1 MEEWTIT
8 SLSHTSNGEGN
19 DMEFSKFDYALVG
32 IWLPL
37 ATTFSVFTVAF
48 LLSRYLAVKK
58 YNWGVIMLLWG
69 MVLIFLL
76 RGLAISAQG
85 LKYPIRAALQQNAT
99 QYITVGNVESVQHA
113 PSPPVFFNP
122 DSKQFVPA
130 KFLTVDGMQFY
141 LPIGDVQV
149 GQTIEL
155 RWATDNFVVYAYRLL
170 SPEEQFESGTYP
182 IKLPV
187 QTYSNINVGSI
198 ITTVSAILFA
208 LVIVLQYPLGKVM
221 VPRFV
226 QKDREFQDII
236 VPNRFGL
243 LYVGIPLL
251 LLCGILGGLAFS
263 GFYATIV
270 VLLIGTVF
278 VGRAMVKKQS
288 TTVTLDKQQLVIRAF
303 RETMCIETDSIEA
316 VEFVASRLPHNRCL
330 VLRLKNGI
338 ALRFEQEHFYGLEY
352 MYRKLSSLQE

>member
-1 MEEWTIT
+1 MCLIHDIQER
-8 SLSHTSNGEGN
+8 LSER
-19 DMEFSKFDYALVG
+19 
-32 IWLPL
+32 IW
-37 ATTFSVFTVAF
+37 
-48 LLSRYLAVKK
+48 R
-58 YNWGVIMLLWG
+58 
-69 MVLIFLL
+69 
-76 RGLAISAQG
+76 
-85 LKYPIRAALQQNAT
+85 
-99 QYITVGNVESVQHA
+99 
-113 PSPPVFFNP
+113 
-122 DSKQFVPA
+122 
-130 KFLTVDGMQFY
+130 LTV
-141 LPIGDVQV
+141 
-149 GQTIEL
+149 
-155 RWATDNFVVYAYRLL
+155 LL
-170 SPEEQFESGTYP
+170 MYP

-198 ITTVSAILFA
+198 LTTVSAILFA

-316 VEFVASRLPHNRCL
+316 VEFVTSRLPHNRCL
-330 VLRLKNGI
+330 VLRLKNGT